1 MEEKNYSKVPVFEN
15 GLAQPV
21 FKFTDGKTGEK
32 YDPATSSIVRYCVYV
47 ESDYDMDGDGKR
59 DLVKAFIQ
67 VPRSAVEGNY
77 KAATLYE
84 ARPYCA
90 GVQADGYDHMKEV
103 ESKEYRKIDFADLDK
118 EVPAR
123 IPEGMISAMDLALKA
138 DPADWYYP
146 DKGNNNSMVY
156 ENLDNFNYYLVR
168 GFAVVVSAGF
178 GALGSDGF
186 NYVGSE
192 YERDAFKSVVEWLH
206 GDRVAYA
213 DREGKNETKADW
225 SNGNVAMTGRSYA
238 GTMPFAVAT
247 TGVEGLK
254 TIVPVAG
261 IADWY
266 TQQNMQGAQ
275 RYWPKE
281 MLNSFLAY
289 FCSSRYNDET
299 LSEKQLDDIA
309 AFHHELSLQQL
320 KCGFDYD
327 PEFWGAGNYR
337 LHADQIKCS
346 ALIVHGFNDENV
358 STKQFEMMHTAFE
371 QAGQTVK
378 LILHQGPHITPT
390 MANKNYGIL
399 IDGKF
404 YDDIVNEWIS
414 HYLYGV
420 ENSAEEMPEVLAQ
433 TNYDQKKWETES
445 AWKTEHTIKLTSKEE
460 SKTVI
465 DTDWEKAGVSAENFD
480 DVMALKSTNMAQR
493 YVTDPFEKAVT
504 VQGTVCLNL
513 KAALKD
519 GNIETDFDPENRND
533 VDTLTM
539 QLGNS
544 KVSGKMDDVE
554 IAVLLC
560 DVCDEE
566 FDSIQTVDPERNIVP
581 VTTVKEGGIMNGGD
595 LPAFDEAEFNTV
607 HKKYRVITR
616 AFADLCNPEA
626 GYAPETAQN
635 SIELKKGEYH
645 DYSVYLNATRYTVE
659 PGHRLAVVVATED
672 PVNCLIHKTYSVE
685 IDDNSVMVEVPV
697 TKASEDMGLNKA
709 E

>member
-90 GVQADGYDHMKEV
+90 GVQEDGYDHMKEV
-103 ESKEYRKIDFADLDK
+103 ESKEYRKFDFADLDK

-138 DPADWYYP
+138 DPVDWYYP

-192 YERDAFKSVVEWLH
+192 YERDAFKFVVEWLH

-213 DREGKNETKADW
+213 DREGKIQTKADW

-327 PEFWGAGNYR
+327 PDFWGAGNYR

-399 IDGKF
+399 IDGRF

-420 ENSAEEMPEVLAQ
+420 ENGAEKMPEVLAQ

-445 AWKTEHTIKLTSKEE
+445 AWETEYTMKLTSKEE

-560 DVCDEE
+560 DVCDED

-685 IDDNSVMVEVPV
+685 IDDNSVIVEVPV